1 MDERF
6 KKQIHFLTQIDKEKE
21 VWREN
26 FTSDMSRHKNDAEHS
41 FHTAVMAV
49 VLSEY
54 FDKDIDLLK
63 VLKMMLLHDAVEIYA
78 GDTPAYDTEGMKS
91 KAEREKTAADKLYG
105 LLPKDQYDSLKNLWL
120 EFEEC
125 KTNEAIFCNIMDRMQ
140 PTMLIDAAD
149 GISWKKRG
157 IKKEQ
162 VLNRNKITMSGPKEI
177 KEYMEDVI
185 ERAYNSGCLK

>member
-6 KKQIHFLTQIDKEKE
+6 KKQIEFLTEIDKLKE
-21 VWREN
+21 IWREN
-26 FTSDMSRHKNDAEHS
+26 FTSDMSRQENDAEHS

-91 KAEREKTAADKLYG
+91 KEEREKMSADKLYG
-105 LLPKDQYDSLKNLWL
+105 LLPEDQCNVLKNLWI
-120 EFEEC
+120 EFEQC
-125 KTNEAIFCNIMDRMQ
+125 KTKEAKFCNIMDRMN
-140 PTMLIDAAD
+140 PTMLIDACN
-149 GISWKKRG
+149 GVSWKKRG

-162 VLNRNKITMSGPKEI
+162 VLNRNKITVSGPDEI

-185 ERAYNSGCLK
+185 DRAYKSGCLK

>member
-6 KKQIHFLTQIDKEKE
+6 KKQIHFLTEIDKEKE
-21 VWREN
+21 IWREN
-26 FTSDMSRHKNDAEHS
+26 FTSDMSRHENDAEHS

-54 FDKDIDLLK
+54 FDEDIDLLK

-91 KAEREKTAADKLYG
+91 KAEREKTAAYKLYG
-105 LLPKDQYDSLKNLWL
+105 LLPKDQCDKLKNLWL

-125 KTNEAIFCNIMDRMQ
+125 KTKEAVFCNIMDRMQ
-140 PTMLIDAAD
+140 PTMLIDASD
-149 GISWKKRG
+149 GISWKKRS

-177 KEYMEDVI
+177 KEYMENVI
-185 ERAYNSGCLK
+185 ERAYSSGCLK